1 VLEAQNDLEDAR
13 VNELQAKV
21 SLQGA
26 ISTLHR
32 VEGSSLQRYAVN
44 LP

>member
-1 VLEAQNDLEDAR
+1 VLEAQDDLESAR

-21 SLQGA
+21 SLHTA
-26 ISTLHR
+26 IAGLHR
-32 VEGSSLQRYAVN
+32 VEGSSLQRYSVS